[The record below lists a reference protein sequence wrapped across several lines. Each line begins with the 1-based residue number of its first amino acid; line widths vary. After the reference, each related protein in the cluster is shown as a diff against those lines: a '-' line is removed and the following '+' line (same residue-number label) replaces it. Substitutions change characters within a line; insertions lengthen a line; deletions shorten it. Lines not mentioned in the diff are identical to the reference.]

1 MRTGTAPKRVKTTQ
15 NRGCFYVP
23 LMVCGVSVVIRSPA
37 CALTLFLRRNRPVS
51 GKWPGRFPP
60 GRQKNKKALRGVP
73 EGRISANGDPGE
85 SRTLDLLLRRQSLYP
100 TELRSHVRHP
110 EYAKEGHM
118 STSAEP
124 QGKNH
129 HQVSFSQCPPRADC
143 PHRCFSFQSVDN
155 SGSVWKKIHALFRVR
170 FQKNFSR
177 GVVNCHYPFFPLIP
191 RRAASAGCSAAA
203 P

>member
-73 EGRISANGDPGE
+73 EGRISADGDPGE

-124 QGKNH
+124 QGKITIKSVFH
-129 HQVSFSQCPPRADC
+129 SVHPR
-143 PHRCFSFQSVDN
+143 QT
-155 SGSVWKKIHALFRVR
+155 ALTGAFP
-170 FQKNFSR
+170 FSR
-177 GVVNCHYPFFPLIP
+177 LTTAAQFGKKYTRSFGCVF
-191 RRAASAGCSAAA
+191 RRISAEALSIAIIRSFL
-203 P
+203 

>member
-23 LMVCGVSVVIRSPA
+23 LMVCGVSVVIRSLA

-124 QGKNH
+124 QGKITIKSVFH
-129 HQVSFSQCPPRADC
+129 SVHPGQTALTGAFPFSRLTTAAQ
-143 PHRCFSFQSVDN
+143 F
-155 SGSVWKKIHALFRVR
+155 GKKIHALFRVR